1 MRAQKVPRLARAH
14 KRYPRGLGRSHQIV
28 AMAPT
33 RLARLDSASPC
44 ASTTPPG
51 PLSIVEE
58 ACRRMSLDDFQT
70 RVGHRFARPELLRQ
84 ALTHASFGHEK
95 RQRLPDNQR
104 LEFLGDAVL
113 QLVVTDELFRR
124 FPELPEGRLTI
135 QRASIVNRHHLQELA
150 RSVALGEELVL
161 GRGEETSQGRER
173 SSILADA
180 MEAVIGAIFADA
192 GWEATR
198 TLVLRLLEPALARLG
213 GDAAA
218 PHPHAN
224 PKGSLQEKLQAEGDD
239 PPLYRCVSE
248 SGPPHARV
256 YEVVVE
262 WQQRELGRGQGA
274 SKKEAE
280 TRAAEAA
287 LAAEF

>member
-1 MRAQKVPRLARAH
+1 
-14 KRYPRGLGRSHQIV
+14 
-28 AMAPT
+28 
-33 RLARLDSASPC
+33 
-44 ASTTPPG
+44 
-51 PLSIVEE
+51 
-58 ACRRMSLDDFQT
+58 MSLGDFQQ
-70 RVGHRFARPELLRQ
+70 RIGHAFARPELLQQ

-113 QLVVTDELFRR
+113 QLAVTEELYRR
-124 FPELPEGRLTI
+124 FPGLPEGRLTI
-135 QRASIVNRHHLQELA
+135 LRATLVNRNHLQALA
-150 RSVALGEELVL
+150 KEVGLGEELIL
-161 GRGEETSQGRER
+161 GRGEETSRGRER
-173 SSILADA
+173 GSILADA

-192 GWEATR
+192 GWEPTR
-198 TLVLRLLEPALARLG
+198 ALILRLLEPSLAAIRAEG
-213 GDAAA
+213 EAA
-218 PHPHAN
+218 PHAN
-224 PKGSLQEKLQAEGDD
+224 PKGSLQEKLQAEGDH

-262 WQQRELGRGQGA
+262 WQDRELGRGHGA

-287 LAAEF
+287 LRNVAVQA

>member
-1 MRAQKVPRLARAH
+1 
-14 KRYPRGLGRSHQIV
+14 
-28 AMAPT
+28 
-33 RLARLDSASPC
+33 
-44 ASTTPPG
+44 
-51 PLSIVEE
+51 
-58 ACRRMSLDDFQT
+58 MSLDDFQT
-70 RVGHRFARPELLRQ
+70 RVGHRFAQPDLLRQ

-113 QLVVTDELFRR
+113 QLIVTDELYRR
-124 FPELPEGRLTI
+124 FPELPEGRLTVH
-135 QRASIVNRHHLQELA
+135 RAAIVNRNHLQGLA
-150 RSVALGEELVL
+150 RAVGLGEELIL
-161 GRGEETSQGRER
+161 GRGEESSQGRER

-180 MEAVIGAIFADA
+180 MEAVIGAIYADA
-192 GWEATR
+192 GWEPTR
-198 TLVLRLLEPALARLG
+198 ALVLRLLEPALARMAE
-213 GDAAA
+213 DAA
-218 PHPHAN
+218 PHAN

-248 SGPPHARV
+248 AGPPHARV

-262 WQQRELGRGQGA
+262 WQKRELGRGHGA

-287 LAAEF
+287 LAGL

>member
-1 MRAQKVPRLARAH
+1 MHPKSRQRRRAPFQFK
-14 KRYPRGLGRSHQIV
+14 Q
-28 AMAPT
+28 
-33 RLARLDSASPC
+33 
-44 ASTTPPG
+44 PPD
-51 PLSIVEE
+51 
-58 ACRRMSLDDFQT
+58 MSLDDFQQ
-70 RVGHRFARPELLRQ
+70 RIGHRFARPDLLRQ

-113 QLVVTDELFRR
+113 QLVVTEELFRR
-124 FPELPEGRLTI
+124 FPELPEGRLTV
-135 QRASIVNRHHLQELA
+135 QRATIVNRHHLQELA
-150 RSVALGEELVL
+150 RHVQLGDELIL

-180 MEAVIGAIFADA
+180 MEAVIGAVFADA
-192 GWEATR
+192 GWEPAR
-198 TLVLRLLEPALARLG
+198 ALVLRLLEPDLARLAQ
-213 GDAAA
+213 DAA
-218 PHPHAN
+218 PHAN
-224 PKGSLQEKLQAEGDD
+224 PKGSLQEKLQAEGED

-262 WQQRELGRGQGA
+262 WHARELGRGAGA

-287 LAAEF
+287 LAAL

>member
-1 MRAQKVPRLARAH
+1 
-14 KRYPRGLGRSHQIV
+14 
-28 AMAPT
+28 
-33 RLARLDSASPC
+33 
-44 ASTTPPG
+44 
-51 PLSIVEE
+51 
-58 ACRRMSLDDFQT
+58 MSLDDFQT
-70 RVGHRFARPELLRQ
+70 RVGHRFAQPELLRQ

-124 FPELPEGRLTI
+124 FPELPEGRLTV
-135 QRASIVNRHHLQELA
+135 QRASIVNRNHLQVLA
-150 RSVALGEELVL
+150 RGVGLGEVLIL
-161 GRGEETSQGRER
+161 GRGEESSQGRER

-180 MEAVIGAIFADA
+180 MEAVIGAVYADA
-192 GWEATR
+192 GWEPTR
-198 TLVLRLLEPALARLG
+198 ALVLRLLEPSLAQLAQE
-213 GDAAA
+213 AA
-218 PHPHAN
+218 PHAN

-287 LAAEF
+287 LTAL

>member
-1 MRAQKVPRLARAH
+1 
-14 KRYPRGLGRSHQIV
+14 
-28 AMAPT
+28 
-33 RLARLDSASPC
+33 
-44 ASTTPPG
+44 
-51 PLSIVEE
+51 
-58 ACRRMSLDDFQT
+58 MSLDDFQ
-70 RVGHRFARPELLRQ
+70 RRLGHGFSNLELLRQ
-84 ALTHASFGHEK
+84 AVTHASFGHEK

-113 QLVVTDELFRR
+113 QLTVTDELFRR
-124 FPELPEGRLTI
+124 FPELPEGRLTVL
-135 QRASIVNRHHLQELA
+135 RATLVNRQHLHALA
-150 RSVALGEELVL
+150 RGVGLGEVLIL

-180 MEAVIGAIFADA
+180 MEAVIGAIYADA
-192 GWEATR
+192 GWEPSRA
-198 TLVLRLLEPALARLG
+198 LVEPSLAG
-213 GDAAA
+213 IAQDAPTA
-218 PHPHAN
+218 AN

-248 SGPPHARV
+248 SGPPHARA

-262 WQQRELGRGQGA
+262 WQQRELGRGTGA

-287 LAAEF
+287 LAGL